1 MVALIIAI
9 LVISIVVL
17 VVYNLSISRKLTSWK
32 NFKDKLVNNI
42 EVVQD
47 FITMFSI
54 VSWYEIAFNVEII
67 LSFIPSITVVSK
79 SSKACIFPLSR
90 IQYPI

>member
-47 FITMFSI
+47 FITTI
-54 VSWYEIAFNVEII
+54 GDGEPTDEKLRRINE
-67 LSFIPSITVVSK
+67 VVIEKYNIKKCK
-79 SSKACIFPLSR
+79 S
-90 IQYPI
+90 